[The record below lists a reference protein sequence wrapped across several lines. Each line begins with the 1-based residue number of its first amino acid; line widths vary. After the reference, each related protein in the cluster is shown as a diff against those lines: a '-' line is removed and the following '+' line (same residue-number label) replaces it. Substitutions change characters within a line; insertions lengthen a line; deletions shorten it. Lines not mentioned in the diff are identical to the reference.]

1 MQKAPGVAR
10 GNPLGSGTCPDRVTP
25 QLSTLSFSLPDGWS
39 GRTLAGLRTKLL
51 NWFDEHQRDLPWR
64 QRVNGTRDAYRVWVS
79 EVMLQQTTVAAV
91 VPYFERFLTAFPDL
105 RALAEADEQRVLK
118 LWEGLGYYRRARH
131 LHASAKALLASHGG
145 TLPDDPAV
153 WEQLPG
159 VGRYILGAVL
169 SQAFDRP
176 LPIVEANSLRVL
188 ARLFAYPGDP
198 REGEGKAW
206 VWAAAEAVLPA
217 KRAGDFNQSLMELGA
232 LICTPTAPACGE
244 CPVEANCEAK
254 RLGLQD
260 TIPPKKK
267 PVAITE
273 VAEVG
278 VVVRDRDRLL
288 LCQRPADA
296 GRWQNM
302 WEVPHAPRAEGEDIS
317 AAAVRVAKES
327 TGLDIDP
334 GSEILTVKHGVTR
347 YAITLVCLEA
357 ALAGGEFAPGM
368 YADAKWVLPSELGE
382 YPVSAPQR
390 KLMTALADPNRQPR
404 LF

>member
-1 MQKAPGVAR
+1 M
-10 GNPLGSGTCPDRVTP
+10 
-25 QLSTLSFSLPDGWS
+25 SFSLPEGWS

-51 NWFDEHQRDLPWR
+51 NWFDKHQRDLPWR
-64 QRVNGTRDAYRVWVS
+64 RAADGTRDAYRVWVS

-91 VPYFERFLTAFPDL
+91 VPYFDRFVAALPDV
-105 RALAEADEQRVLK
+105 RALAAADEQRVLK

-131 LHASAKALLASHGG
+131 LHAAAKALVAGHGG
-145 TLPDDPAV
+145 ELPDSPEV
-153 WEQLPG
+153 WAALPG

-188 ARLFAYPGDP
+188 ARLFGYRGDP

-232 LICTPTAPACGE
+232 LVCTPSSPACDE
-244 CPVEANCEAK
+244 CPVAANCEAK

-260 TIPPKKK
+260 AIPPKKK
-267 PVAITE
+267 PPAITE

-278 VVVRDRDRLL
+278 VVIRDGDKVL

-302 WEVPHAPRAEGEDIS
+302 WEVPHAPRTAGEEIG
-317 AAAVRVAKES
+317 AAAVRVAKEL
-327 TGLDIDP
+327 TGFAVEP
-334 GSEILTVKHGVTR
+334 GAEVMTVKHGVTR
-347 YAITLVCLEA
+347 YAITLVCVEA
-357 ALAGGEFAPGM
+357 ALAGGAFERGA
-368 YADAKWVLPSELGE
+368 YSAAKWVLPAELTD

>member
-1 MQKAPGVAR
+1 MP
-10 GNPLGSGTCPDRVTP
+10 
-25 QLSTLSFSLPDGWS
+25 FSLPAGWS
-39 GRTLAGLRTKLL
+39 GRALAGLRAKLL
-51 NWFDEHQRDLPWR
+51 NWFDKHHRDLPWR
-64 QRVNGTRDAYRVWVS
+64 HATDGARDPYRVWVS

-91 VPYFERFLTAFPDL
+91 VPYFNRFVAALPDV
-105 RALAEADEQRVLK
+105 RALAAADEQQVLK

-131 LHASAKALLASHGG
+131 LHAAAKALVAAHGG
-145 TLPDDPAV
+145 ELPDSPDV
-153 WEQLPG
+153 WAELPG

-188 ARLFAYPGDP
+188 ARLFAYRGDP

-232 LICTPTAPACGE
+232 LVCTPTAPACDR
-244 CPVEANCEAK
+244 CPVAANCEAK

-260 TIPPKKK
+260 VIPPKKK
-267 PVAITE
+267 PPVIVE
-273 VAEVG
+273 VSEVG
-278 VVVRDRDRLL
+278 VVIRDGDKVL

-302 WEVPHAPRAEGEDIS
+302 WEIPHAPRASDEDVT
-317 AAAVRVAKES
+317 AAAVRVTKEL
-327 TGLDIDP
+327 TGFDVEP
-334 GSEILTVKHGVTR
+334 GAEVMTVKHGVTR
-347 YAITLVCLEA
+347 YAITLVCVEA
-357 ALAGGEFAPGM
+357 ELAGGAFARGA
-368 YADAKWVLPSELGE
+368 YAEARWVTPAELAA